1 MLNHRELTLNKVGG
15 ALARLVILLALFVW
29 VFRPE
34 LTGIISNMAKSSE
47 RVHVLV
53 IPLMILL
60 LTYHHR
66 AALAER
72 LSKGSLWGIV
82 LLLIGLVLYAAAT
95 WPFNYGYVRD
105 VAMIPVLAGIV
116 LVTCGW
122 GVLKFSLPM
131 LFLVMLAVPV
141 GSRIY
146 ARLIIRPETYTIAAS
161 AAALARLPGVDTVVR
176 GLDIFFTSNFASG
189 VVALGE
195 SNRGAKLLLAF
206 ATIGVFVV
214 FSQSR
219 SVWRLI
225 IVGFAA
231 VPIILFCNFFRFFCW
246 AVLET
251 YAIAAPG
258 GMLAR
263 NISMIFSLLMAYAL
277 FAFVGSA
284 RLNLFVDIEETAQ
297 SQETT
302 YA

>member
-1 MLNHRELTLNKVGG
+1 MSNQQELTSNKVAG

-29 VFRPE
+29 MFRPE
-34 LTGIISNMAKSSE
+34 LTGTISNIAKSSE

-72 LSKGSLWGIV
+72 LSKCSLWGIV
-82 LLLIGLVLYAAAT
+82 LLLIGLALYAAAT
-95 WPFNYGYVRD
+95 WPFNYAYVHN

-131 LFLVMLAVPV
+131 LLLVMLAFPI

-146 ARLIIRPETYTIAAS
+146 ARLIIRPETYTIAGS
-161 AAALARLPGVDTVVR
+161 AATLARLPGVDTVVR
-176 GLDIFFTSNFASG
+176 GLDIFFESDFVSG

-214 FSQSR
+214 FSRSR
-219 SVWRLI
+219 SIWRLI
-225 IVGFAA
+225 VVGFAA
-231 VPIILFCNFFRFFCW
+231 VPIIFFCNFFRFFCW
-246 AVLET
+246 AVLEI
-251 YAIAAPG
+251 YAIAAPA

-263 NISMIFSLLMAYAL
+263 NISTTFSLLLAYAL
-277 FAFVGSA
+277 FAFVSSA
-284 RLNLFVDIEETAQ
+284 GLNLFVDIEETAR